1 MALGLFTD
9 LYELSMLRAYWELGI
24 DEVAVF
30 SLFVRQLPPQR
41 NYLIACGID
50 DLLDQ
55 LEGLRFDADDLDYL
69 STQDFPDPLLKQLA
83 DFRFEGDVYAMP
95 EGTPFFANEP
105 IAEFVAPI
113 GQAQVIETL
122 AINQVGFPTLIA
134 SKTARMVSAAQGR
147 SVVDF
152 GGRRAHG
159 LDAAIKGARAAYAG
173 GAMATSS
180 VIAGKTYG
188 IPITGTMAHSFVQA
202 YEHEIDAFRDFAK
215 VYPDTVLLV
224 DTYDTLEGVRKVIAL
239 ARELGDAFKVR
250 AVRIDS
256 GDLAVLSRE
265 ARALLDAAGLQSVR
279 VFASGGLNEQR
290 IGELVADD
298 AAIDAFGVGTDLIV
312 STDAP
317 AFDIVYKLT
326 EYGGAGR
333 MKLSSGKRTL
343 PGRKQVFRELRD
355 GVTQRDVIARRD
367 ETLPGTPLLQQV
379 MKTGVRLSPPEPLS
393 QIQARCREE
402 VARLRP
408 ELRELSHVE
417 PPFEAEVSPALLEL
431 ERKIAKAV
439 VEP

>member
-41 NYLIACGID
+41 NYLVACGID

-55 LEGLRFDADDLDYL
+55 LEDFRFDADDLDYL
-69 STQDFPDPLLKQLA
+69 STQGFPDPLLRQLA
-83 DFRFEGDVYAMP
+83 DFRFAGDVYAMP

-105 IAEFVAPI
+105 IAELVAPI
-113 GQAQVIETL
+113 GQAQAIETL
-122 AINQVGFPTLIA
+122 ALNQVGFPTLIA
-134 SKTARMVSAAQGR
+134 SKTARVVAAAQGR
-147 SVVDF
+147 GVVDF

-159 LDAAIKGARAAYAG
+159 LDAAIKGARAAYVA

-188 IPITGTMAHSFVQA
+188 IPISGTMAHSFVQA

-215 VYPDTVLLV
+215 VFPETVLLV

-256 GDLAVLSRE
+256 GDLVTLSRE
-265 ARALLDAAGLQSVR
+265 ARALLDAAGLDSVR
-279 VFASGGLNEQR
+279 VFASGGLNERR
-290 IGELVADD
+290 IAELVADG

-317 AFDIVYKLT
+317 GFDIVYKLT
-326 EYGGAGR
+326 EYAGAAR

-343 PGRKQVFRELRD
+343 PGRKQVFRELWD
-355 GVTQRDVIARRD
+355 GVIGRDVIARHD

-379 MKTGVRLSPPEPLS
+379 MKDGARLSPREPLS
-393 QIQARCREE
+393 RIQARCREE

-417 PPFEAEVSPALLEL
+417 PPFEAEISPALLEL